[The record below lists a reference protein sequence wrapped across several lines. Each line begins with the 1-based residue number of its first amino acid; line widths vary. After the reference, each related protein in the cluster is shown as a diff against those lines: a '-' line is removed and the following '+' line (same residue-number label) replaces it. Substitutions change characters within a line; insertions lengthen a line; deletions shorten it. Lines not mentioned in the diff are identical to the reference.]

1 MSSLIRQF
9 SKSRVI
15 LFGIFLRLV
24 LIPFVAHPFDMYSW
38 YRFAEDIFEQGITFS
53 YLGVGPIWYLFLSV
67 LTPVYFGISNSL
79 DIFAI
84 PVSTLPANFDPGYG
98 IVYITDPIFN
108 LLIKIPLIVADFL
121 SAFLIYR
128 IVFHYS
134 KSYLIS
140 RYSASLY
147 FVSPIIIWISAGWG
161 QYDSLA
167 VLFTLFSFYSLLI
180 SKKIPLSAFCIF
192 LAIMIKVYPIIFL
205 VPMII
210 SIYRFD
216 ENRRMTL
223 NAILFYLVPIS
234 IFAFVFQKDVISFIT
249 QLIIPTTFYFTSG
262 FGLTY
267 WSVSLLAPIDILFS
281 RVIMYLIMLILGFLS
296 LYYTIR
302 IAKTQFDTVIL
313 GSFLFT
319 ASYFLSS
326 TVVSEQRSLIL
337 LALLSLS
344 LLSHS
349 SFRIYFLSLSFLAFI
364 YAQKNFPFY
373 LLPLASRFPES
384 FEFLFSYTSIF
395 LNRTPEFISP
405 TYQSGAIL
413 FIIGTLFSSILVIL
427 IFKIFQNHNDDNNL
441 Y

>member
-167 VLFTLFSFYSLLI
+167 VLFTLFSF
-180 SKKIPLSAFCIF
+180 
-192 LAIMIKVYPIIFL
+192 
-205 VPMII
+205 
-210 SIYRFD
+210 
-216 ENRRMTL
+216 
-223 NAILFYLVPIS
+223 
-234 IFAFVFQKDVISFIT
+234 
-249 QLIIPTTFYFTSG
+249 
-262 FGLTY
+262 
-267 WSVSLLAPIDILFS
+267 
-281 RVIMYLIMLILGFLS
+281 
-296 LYYTIR
+296 
-302 IAKTQFDTVIL
+302 
-313 GSFLFT
+313 
-319 ASYFLSS
+319 
-326 TVVSEQRSLIL
+326 
-337 LALLSLS
+337 
-344 LLSHS
+344 
-349 SFRIYFLSLSFLAFI
+349 
-364 YAQKNFPFY
+364 
-373 LLPLASRFPES
+373 
-384 FEFLFSYTSIF
+384 
-395 LNRTPEFISP
+395 
-405 TYQSGAIL
+405 
-413 FIIGTLFSSILVIL
+413 
-427 IFKIFQNHNDDNNL
+427 
-441 Y
+441 